1 MKRFTDNWPEAE
13 EKAYDFI
20 PEEGKEF
27 FTYPIIQRPKG
38 KREFDVVI
46 IGGGPNGLT
55 AGCYLARAGLKVVI
69 TDRRNELGG
78 GLATEELRQSG
89 FKLNTHA
96 IPIPGE

>member
-1 MKRFTDNWPEAE
+1 MKRFTDNWPEE
-13 EKAYDFI
+13 VEKAYEFI
-20 PEEGKEF
+20 PEEGKNF

-55 AGCYLARAGLKVVI
+55 AAAYLARAGLKVVI

-78 GLATEELRQSG
+78 GVATEELR
-89 FKLNTHA
+89 K
-96 IPIPGE
+96 PGV